1 MSTFLY
7 LRKQGTIILTLT
19 FHFSHRSVI
28 RLSLRELDKTCNAQK
43 KNDFLKA
50 WKLIQELPSTNP
62 NSFWSIASYHG
73 MPFKKRRPSLGGGKS
88 EEDVSGTDKDEDS
101 KTWGGYCQHGNV
113 LFPFWH
119 RLYCLRLEQALQSV
133 LEKGQERV
141 ALHYWDASSKESKS
155 EGLPDIVT
163 TKYVYIDGKYVPN
176 PLLNFKLPKAI
187 KDEVSPSRNIN
198 FYEKEADYE
207 TCRYPYSGIRSPDAA
222 KEAAIKHNKTIDD
235 RDETAQSLLQANIIS
250 WLTEGARHRESVAKQ
265 LEDCLDITDYNPFSN
280 TSSAG
285 EVDYS
290 LEQPHNDL
298 HVAIGGF
305 TKLKINADGSVEQD
319 SSDNFIWD
327 GAIEGAN
334 GDMGANEVAS
344 YDPVFFLHHSNIDRM
359 LWIWQKKYKKTYPDT
374 FTIDNSDDTDKG
386 ISNSNQGA
394 TPNQTWGQKLNE
406 NTILYPFQDEYGV
419 PRTSKDC
426 IDIVSQLGYDYS
438 IGSLDQATWPEPVEV
453 NTVRLMVK
461 PSTPW
466 RRITDL
472 MTGEIERISALEA
485 GTTGTGTPAR
495 SKRLRM
501 IFDRTHLIPSAV
513 SEMQMQAAAAFRHI
527 PICPTD
533 PIADP
538 FVIKGLH
545 FKFKNFVQVKGINKD
560 KISGSF
566 LVLVLYKAAEKLYYL
581 GQRSVLSRWNRSNC
595 ANCQGRRMAHVSIP
609 IRVGDTAPYDPQN
622 LKVYF
627 IYKDGMTGEYRYK
640 TPTDLLEPAA
650 SPSAPGKQEPSL
662 SIIGAFIQE

>member
-7 LRKQGTIILTLT
+7 LRRQGTIILTLT
-19 FHFSHRSVI
+19 FHFSYRGVI
-28 RLSLRELDKTCNAQK
+28 RLSLRELHKKCNAQK

-73 MPFKKRRPSLGGGKS
+73 MPFKERRVPLGGDKS
-88 EEDVSGTDKDEDS
+88 EEDVSGTDMDKDPE
-101 KTWGGYCQHGNV
+101 TWGSYCQHGNV

-133 LEKGQERV
+133 LEKGQQLV
-141 ALHYWDASSKESKS
+141 ALHYWDASSKESKP

-163 TKYVYIDGKYVPN
+163 AEYVYIDGKYVSN

-187 KDEVSPSRNIN
+187 RYDVLTTDRNGQ

-222 KEAAIKHNKTIDD
+222 KAAAIEHNKTIDG
-235 RDETAQSLLQANIIS
+235 RDETAQSLLQANIIG
-250 WLTEGARHRESVAKQ
+250 WLTEGARRRESVAQQ
-265 LEDCLDITDYNPFSN
+265 LEDCLDTTDYNPFSN

-285 EVDYS
+285 EVDDS

-305 TKLKINADGSVEQD
+305 TKLKINEDGSVKED
-319 SSDNFIWD
+319 SLGNFIWD
-327 GAIEGAN
+327 GPIEGAN

-344 YDPVFFLHHSNIDRM
+344 YDPIFFLHHSNIDRM
-359 LWIWQKKYKKTYPDT
+359 LCIWQKKYKKTDPET
-374 FTIDNSDDTDKG
+374 FTIDNSDETDEG
-386 ISNSNQGA
+386 ISNSRQGA
-394 TPNQTWGQKLNE
+394 TPNQTRGQKLNE
-406 NTILYPFQDEYGV
+406 STILYPFQDEYGV
-419 PRTSKDC
+419 PRKSKDC

-466 RRITDL
+466 TEITHK
-472 MTGEIERISALEA
+472 MTEEIDGISALEA
-485 GTTGTGTPAR
+485 RRTGIPTR
-495 SKRLRM
+495 RKRLRM

-533 PIADP
+533 PIADT
-538 FVIKGLH
+538 FTIKGLP
-545 FKFKNFVQVKGINKD
+545 FKFKNFVQVKDINKN

-566 LVLVLYKAAEKLYYL
+566 LVLVLYRAAVKLYYL
-581 GQRSVLSRWNRSNC
+581 GQRSILSRWNRSNC

-622 LKVYF
+622 LQVYF
-627 IYKDGMTGEYRYK
+627 TYKDGMTGEYKKMRA
-640 TPTDLLEPAA
+640 TDFVESAA
-650 SPSAPGKQEPSL
+650 FRSALGEQEPSL
-662 SIIGAFIQE
+662 SIIGAFIQD